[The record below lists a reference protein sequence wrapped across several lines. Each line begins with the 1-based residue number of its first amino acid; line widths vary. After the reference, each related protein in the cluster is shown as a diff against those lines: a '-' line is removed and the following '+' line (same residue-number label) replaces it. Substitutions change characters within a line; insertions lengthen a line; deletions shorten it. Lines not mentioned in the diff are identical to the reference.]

1 MQVGNNEVY
10 ELFQSAWSGAPY
22 AEEGVEA
29 EDEIHIVTDLGLVP
43 VSNVAADRKRSR
55 QKPKTEIEMVVEQ
68 IIETQKQFNIEK
80 LPSPWLPPLAP
91 RLARPASVTAE
102 AAAFPIGLKDEP
114 ELQSQSDY
122 LYQWIEDG
130 NIGIFGSAGY
140 GKSTTAMTLLLSFAA
155 AYSPAQLH
163 YYIFDFGNSALL
175 PLRQLPHTADYFRLD
190 DEKKMEKFIKFMK
203 EEMERRKQ
211 RFMEK
216 EVSSIKLYNAL
227 SEEKLPVIIVALD
240 NFDVVKEEMP
250 DFETQLIQ
258 YARDGQS
265 LGIFVILTAT
275 RVNGI
280 RPPLTNN
287 LKTKIVH
294 YFIDSSEK
302 FSLIGRTPYE
312 VEPIPGRALVKK
324 EHAALT
330 QMYLPADGEDDIEV
344 LENVKR
350 EIERLKEAYQHIP
363 KPEPIPMLPPRLP
376 FAVFTNTYVKNQ
388 ASGLIHIGLDEQ
400 TVRPVAI
407 NIRTDPHCL
416 IVGQSR
422 KGKTNVV
429 KVILEALL
437 VQEPESIGLLDGID
451 RGLAAYANRD
461 GVTYMEAKEKL
472 TQWLNEA
479 NAVLQKRES
488 AYIKAV
494 NEGRTAAHAWPPI
507 ALIADSL
514 LRLQQETDSIMQ
526 SRIANMMKQ
535 YSHLGFHVFVA
546 GNAGEFVKGFDA
558 LTGELKQI
566 RQAILVTKKSEQS
579 LFALPFTRNEQE
591 IEPGFGYFVVGGKD
605 QKIQIPKVE

>member
-1 MQVGNNEVY
+1 M
-10 ELFQSAWSGAPY
+10 
-22 AEEGVEA
+22 
-29 EDEIHIVTDLGLVP
+29 
-43 VSNVAADRKRSR
+43 
-55 QKPKTEIEMVVEQ
+55 
-68 IIETQKQFNIEK
+68 
-80 LPSPWLPPLAP
+80 
-91 RLARPASVTAE
+91 TAE
-102 AAAFPIGLKDEP
+102 ANAFPIGLKDEP

-122 LYQWIEDG
+122 FYQWLEDG

-140 GKSTTAMTLLLSFAA
+140 GKSTTMMTLLLSFAG
-155 AYSPAQLH
+155 AYNPAQLH

-190 DEKKMEKFIKFMK
+190 DEKKIEKFIKFMK
-203 EEMERRKQ
+203 EEMEQRKQ

-216 EVSSIKLYNAL
+216 EVSTIKLYNAL
-227 SEEKLPVIIVALD
+227 SEEKLPIIIVALD

-265 LGIFVILTAT
+265 LGIFFIMTAT
-275 RVNGI
+275 RVSGI
-280 RPPLTNN
+280 RPPLMNN

-302 FSLIGRTPYE
+302 FSLIGRTPYD
-312 VEPIPGRALVKK
+312 VDPIPGRALVKK
-324 EHAALT
+324 DNAALT
-330 QMYLPADGEDDIEV
+330 QIYLPADGEDDIEV

-350 EIERLKEAYQHIP
+350 EMERLKEVYQHIP
-363 KPEPIPMLPPRLP
+363 KPKPIPMLPPRLSMS
-376 FAVFTNTYVKNQ
+376 VFTNTYVQ
-388 ASGLIHIGLDEQ
+388 HRASGFIPVGLDEQ

-407 NIRTDPHCL
+407 NMRTDPHCL

-429 KVILEALL
+429 KVILESLL

-451 RGLAAYANRD
+451 RGLAGYANRD
-461 GVTYMEAKEKL
+461 DITYIEAKERL
-472 TQWLNEA
+472 AQWLNEA
-479 NAVLQKRES
+479 DAVLQQRERE
-488 AYIKAV
+488 YIQAV
-494 NEGRTAAHAWPPI
+494 NENRATTLAWPPVVFVV
-507 ALIADSL
+507 DSL

-526 SRIANMMKQ
+526 GRIANMMKQ

-546 GNAGEFVKGFDA
+546 GNANEFVKGFDA
-558 LTGELKQI
+558 LTAELKQI